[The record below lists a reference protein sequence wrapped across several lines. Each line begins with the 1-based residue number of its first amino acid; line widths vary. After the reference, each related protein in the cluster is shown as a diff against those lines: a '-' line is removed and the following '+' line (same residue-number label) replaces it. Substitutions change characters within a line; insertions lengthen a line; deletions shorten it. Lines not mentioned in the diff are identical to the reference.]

1 MLLLPLLLLLLLFL
15 VLAAP
20 ISPDVNS
27 KSVPGCV
34 PVCVVDVAG
43 LESGAESVGEDGLP
57 GKRKPSAFL
66 GLGSSRYDG
75 SHSEGNR
82 FIADNVL

>member
-1 MLLLPLLLLLLLFL
+1 MPPTDGTGE
-15 VLAAP
+15 VA
-20 ISPDVNS
+20 SP
-27 KSVPGCV
+27 GE
-34 PVCVVDVAG
+34 G
-43 LESGAESVGEDGLP
+43 GEESLP

-82 FIADNVL
+82 FIADNLL